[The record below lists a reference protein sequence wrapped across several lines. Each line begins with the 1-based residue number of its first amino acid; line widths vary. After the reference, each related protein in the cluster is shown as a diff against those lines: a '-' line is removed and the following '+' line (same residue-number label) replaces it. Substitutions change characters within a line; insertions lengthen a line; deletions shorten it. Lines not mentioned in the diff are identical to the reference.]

1 MTSDTGDKG
10 KLGAVAIDQG
20 RLNAI
25 VLERFGDRMADPE
38 FQKAMQGGRAGAIIT
53 EISTLLDDPAIVAQV
68 MPGATSEQVAEFRQ
82 QLANPELMKQAIGHG
97 TAAAQHRQIDKGLAD
112 VVKLAIQSPKYRHL
126 FISDL
131 SWRVIPALMLGHC
144 QFMHGKSN
152 QLVAFVS
159 WAKVNAAVLKRMQH
173 PETFR
178 MKEADW
184 NSGSELRIIDV
195 ISAVGQEEEIAKE
208 VLARI
213 AGAKSADGAS
223 ASAVETSDPADAGHF
238 H

>member
-1 MTSDTGDKG
+1 MTSDTNDKG
-10 KLGAVAIDQG
+10 KLTAAAIDQG

-38 FQKAMQGGRAGAIIT
+38 FQKAMQSGRSEAIFT
-53 EISTLLDDPAIVAQV
+53 EISAILDDPAVVAQV
-68 MPGATSEQVAEFRQ
+68 MPNATSEQMAEFRQ
-82 QLANPELMKQAIGHG
+82 QLANPEMMKQAIGHG
-97 TAAAQHRQIDKGLAD
+97 TVVAQHRQIDKALAD

-131 SWRVIPALMLGHC
+131 GWRVIPALMLGYC
-144 QFMHGKSN
+144 QFMRGKSN

-173 PETFR
+173 PATFR
-178 MKEADW
+178 MQEADW
-184 NSGSELRIIDV
+184 NSGSEIRIVDV

-213 AGAKSADGAS
+213 TGAKAADGVPAR
-223 ASAVETSDPADAGHF
+223 AVENSGPVDATQLH
-238 H
+238 